1 MDMSTVTTAIGTL
14 GFPIVGCIA
23 MFVLLVKIIKTHK
36 EESAKMTEAINN
48 NTAVIKEL
56 VGKLDRTA

>member
-48 NTAVIKEL
+48 NTAVIREL
-56 VGKLDRTA
+56 VSKLDRTA

>member
-1 MDMSTVTTAIGTL
+1 MDMSTVASAIGTL

-23 MFVLLVKIIKTHK
+23 MFVLLIKIIKTHK

-48 NTAVIKEL
+48 NTTVIREL
-56 VGKLDRTA
+56 VSKLDRTA

>member
-1 MDMSTVTTAIGTL
+1 MDMSTVTAAIGAL

-56 VGKLDRTA
+56 VAKLDRTA

>member
-48 NTAVIKEL
+48 NTTVIREL
-56 VGKLDRTA
+56 VSKLDRTA

>member
-23 MFVLLVKIIKTHK
+23 MFVLLLKIIKTHK

-48 NTAVIKEL
+48 NTTVIRAL